1 VRDPSA
7 LVLPPRERALAGLAT
22 VMTEAPWTVDEADLA
37 RVRAAGV
44 SDEGIVQAV
53 TIAALFNPL
62 TRVADGT
69 GVEPDYAS
77 PLPRLEIDATRE
89 AVPRPERRDWPSPLP
104 SPRLPLSLRPRTA
117 EAIAAW
123 AVYARTPSAALS
135 MQDRCVIGSAVAG
148 QLCDAVGVASWAPA
162 ASTGAA
168 REAVLRTYAEV
179 LTATPWRVGGPELE
193 PLRHAGLD
201 ARGLLDVIG
210 LVGFQN
216 MESRVRLA
224 LG

>member
-7 LVLPPRERALAGLAT
+7 LVLPPRERALAGLAA
-22 VMTEAPWTVDEADLA
+22 VMTEAPWTVDEADLD
-37 RVRAAGV
+37 RVRTAGV

-53 TIAALFNPL
+53 TIAALFNHL

-77 PLPRLEIDATRE
+77 PLPRLEVDATRE
-89 AVPRPERRDWPSPLP
+89 AVPRPERRDWPAPLP
-104 SPRLPLSLRPRTA
+104 SQRLPLSLRPRTA

-123 AVYARTPSAALS
+123 AAYARTPSAALS
-135 MQDRCVIGSAVAG
+135 MLDRAVVGSAVAR

-162 ASTGAA
+162 AGAGSTRDSA
-168 REAVLRTYAEV
+168 LQNYAET
-179 LTATPWRVGGPELE
+179 LTVTPWRVGGPDLE
-193 PLRHAGLD
+193 PLKQAGLD